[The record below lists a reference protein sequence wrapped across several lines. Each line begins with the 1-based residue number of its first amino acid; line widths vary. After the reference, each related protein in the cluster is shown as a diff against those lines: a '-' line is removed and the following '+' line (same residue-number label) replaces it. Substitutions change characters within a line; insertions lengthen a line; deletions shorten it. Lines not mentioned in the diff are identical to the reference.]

1 MRILLLAIALLLAA
15 AQSASPPELAA
26 ELARVRAEVSSAVPA
41 DQRAP
46 LIARLDRAAT
56 ALDAHRSYLALYLLE
71 SAYETAGAST
81 FATASGVTTAEG
93 FLTLWTTS
101 GAPVPAVRP
110 AAARPAIV
118 DALAAAAEGRASAT
132 Y

>member
-26 ELARVRAEVSSAVPA
+26 ELARVRADVSAGVPA

-46 LIARLDRAAT
+46 LIARVDRVAA

-81 FATASGVTTAEG
+81 FANTSGVTTAEG
-93 FLTLWTTS
+93 FLKLWTAT
-101 GAPVPAVRP
+101 GAPVAAVPPAT
-110 AAARPAIV
+110 A
-118 DALAAAAEGRASAT
+118 
-132 Y
+132 